1 MTYRLILQQE
11 KDLKPN
17 ILGLL
22 IDLKDNCD
30 LSSREIAERLGINEN
45 YLSRVFKGRAQGSTQ
60 LLEGLKLL
68 KKVIIYEQAESRRRR
83 NFLRR

>member
-1 MTYRLILQQE
+1 MTYRLTLQQE